1 MKDVLASA
9 RVLSP
14 DGSAETMGAEE
25 LGLSYRHSAL
35 EGSGRV
41 LTGASSACGRTAARR
56 SRRGCAPLAEKRRA
70 SQPLEWP
77 SAGST
82 FKRPQGGYAA
92 AMIDQAGLK
101 GLAVGGAKVSEKHAG
116 FIINAGGATYADVT
130 ALIAEVQ
137 RRVFE
142 RFGVMLEPE
151 VRILGRRAEPP
162 GVHGRTTMESLSFP
176 ACPARARGLT
186 ADILED
192 MGYYCVDNMPVA
204 LLPRFAELCRAAGGK
219 YERVALVTDVREGE
233 SLSQLFATLDGL
245 WSTGLEYRILF
256 VEADVQTLVRRYKS
270 SRRRHPLMSPGDSIE
285 DAIARETARAGAGA
299 RAADYIINTT
309 GLTTAALQSRIAGL
323 LSLSRERRLAVTV
336 TAFGYKYGLPLD
348 ADLVLDVRFLP
359 NPYYVEELR
368 PLSGLDAPVYGFVLG
383 ARARSAS
390 WSCWSRCSASC
401 CRAIP
406 RRASTR

>member
-1 MKDVLASA
+1 MEFLIISGM
-9 RVLSP
+9 S
-14 DGSAETMGAEE
+14 GA
-25 LGLSYRHSAL
+25 GKS
-35 EGSGRV
+35 
-41 LTGASSACGRTAARR
+41 
-56 SRRGCAPLAEKRRA
+56 
-70 SQPLEWP
+70 
-77 SAGST
+77 
-82 FKRPQGGYAA
+82 
-92 AMIDQAGLK
+92 
-101 GLAVGGAKVSEKHAG
+101 
-116 FIINAGGATYADVT
+116 
-130 ALIAEVQ
+130 
-137 RRVFE
+137 
-142 RFGVMLEPE
+142 
-151 VRILGRRAEPP
+151 
-162 GVHGRTTMESLSFP
+162 
-176 ACPARARGLT
+176 LT

-285 DAIARETARAGAGA
+285 DAIARETAVLEPVRE
-299 RAADYIINTT
+299 RADYIINTP

-368 PLSGLDAPVYGFVLG
+368 PLSGLDAPVYDFVLG
-383 ARARSAS
+383 SEGAQRFMELLEPLLGFLLPRYTEEGKYTLNIAVGCTGGRHRSVAVARAVADALTRGGADVAL
-390 WSCWSRCSASC
+390 SCRDLEKGG
-401 CRAIP
+401 
-406 RRASTR
+406 

>member
-1 MKDVLASA
+1 MEFLIISGM
-9 RVLSP
+9 S
-14 DGSAETMGAEE
+14 GA
-25 LGLSYRHSAL
+25 GKS
-35 EGSGRV
+35 
-41 LTGASSACGRTAARR
+41 
-56 SRRGCAPLAEKRRA
+56 
-70 SQPLEWP
+70 
-77 SAGST
+77 
-82 FKRPQGGYAA
+82 
-92 AMIDQAGLK
+92 
-101 GLAVGGAKVSEKHAG
+101 
-116 FIINAGGATYADVT
+116 
-130 ALIAEVQ
+130 
-137 RRVFE
+137 
-142 RFGVMLEPE
+142 
-151 VRILGRRAEPP
+151 
-162 GVHGRTTMESLSFP
+162 
-176 ACPARARGLT
+176 LT

-285 DAIARETARAGAGA
+285 DAIARETAVLEPVRE
-299 RAADYIINTT
+299 RADYIINTT

-368 PLSGLDAPVYGFVLG
+368 PLSGLDAPVYDFVLG
-383 ARARSAS
+383 GEGAQRFMELLEPLLGFLLPRYTEEGKYTLNIAVGCTGGRHRSVAVARAVADLLIRGGADVAL
-390 WSCWSRCSASC
+390 SCRDLEKGG
-401 CRAIP
+401 
-406 RRASTR
+406 

>member
-1 MKDVLASA
+1 MEFLIISGM
-9 RVLSP
+9 S
-14 DGSAETMGAEE
+14 GA
-25 LGLSYRHSAL
+25 GKS
-35 EGSGRV
+35 
-41 LTGASSACGRTAARR
+41 
-56 SRRGCAPLAEKRRA
+56 
-70 SQPLEWP
+70 
-77 SAGST
+77 
-82 FKRPQGGYAA
+82 
-92 AMIDQAGLK
+92 
-101 GLAVGGAKVSEKHAG
+101 
-116 FIINAGGATYADVT
+116 
-130 ALIAEVQ
+130 
-137 RRVFE
+137 
-142 RFGVMLEPE
+142 
-151 VRILGRRAEPP
+151 
-162 GVHGRTTMESLSFP
+162 
-176 ACPARARGLT
+176 LT

-285 DAIARETARAGAGA
+285 DAIARETAVLEPVRE
-299 RAADYIINTT
+299 RADYIINTT

-368 PLSGLDAPVYGFVLG
+368 PLSGLDAPVYDFVLG
-383 ARARSAS
+383 SEGAQRFMELLEPLLGFLLPRYTEEGKDTLNIAVGCTGGRHRSVAVARAVADALTRGGADVAL
-390 WSCWSRCSASC
+390 SCRDLEKGG
-401 CRAIP
+401 
-406 RRASTR
+406 

>member
-1 MKDVLASA
+1 MEFLIISGM
-9 RVLSP
+9 S
-14 DGSAETMGAEE
+14 GA
-25 LGLSYRHSAL
+25 GKS
-35 EGSGRV
+35 
-41 LTGASSACGRTAARR
+41 
-56 SRRGCAPLAEKRRA
+56 
-70 SQPLEWP
+70 
-77 SAGST
+77 
-82 FKRPQGGYAA
+82 
-92 AMIDQAGLK
+92 
-101 GLAVGGAKVSEKHAG
+101 
-116 FIINAGGATYADVT
+116 
-130 ALIAEVQ
+130 
-137 RRVFE
+137 
-142 RFGVMLEPE
+142 
-151 VRILGRRAEPP
+151 
-162 GVHGRTTMESLSFP
+162 
-176 ACPARARGLT
+176 LT

-285 DAIARETARAGAGA
+285 DAIARETAVLEPVRE
-299 RAADYIINTT
+299 RADYIINTT

-368 PLSGLDAPVYGFVLG
+368 PLSGLDAPVYDFVLG
-383 ARARSAS
+383 SEGAQRFMELLEPLLGFLLPRYTEEGKYTLNIAVGCTGGRHRSVAVARAVADALIRGGADVAL
-390 WSCWSRCSASC
+390 SCRDLEKGG
-401 CRAIP
+401 
-406 RRASTR
+406 

>member
-1 MKDVLASA
+1 MEFLIISGM
-9 RVLSP
+9 S
-14 DGSAETMGAEE
+14 GA
-25 LGLSYRHSAL
+25 GKS
-35 EGSGRV
+35 
-41 LTGASSACGRTAARR
+41 
-56 SRRGCAPLAEKRRA
+56 
-70 SQPLEWP
+70 
-77 SAGST
+77 
-82 FKRPQGGYAA
+82 
-92 AMIDQAGLK
+92 
-101 GLAVGGAKVSEKHAG
+101 
-116 FIINAGGATYADVT
+116 
-130 ALIAEVQ
+130 
-137 RRVFE
+137 
-142 RFGVMLEPE
+142 
-151 VRILGRRAEPP
+151 
-162 GVHGRTTMESLSFP
+162 
-176 ACPARARGLT
+176 LT

-285 DAIARETARAGAGA
+285 DAIARETAVLEPVRE
-299 RAADYIINTT
+299 RADYIINTT

-359 NPYYVEELR
+359 NPYYVEALR
-368 PLSGLDAPVYGFVLG
+368 PLSGLDAPVYDFVLG
-383 ARARSAS
+383 SEGAQRFMELLEPLLGFLLPRYTEEGKYTLNIAVGCTGGRHRSVAVARAVADALTRGGADVAL
-390 WSCWSRCSASC
+390 SCRDLEKGG
-401 CRAIP
+401 
-406 RRASTR
+406 

>member
-1 MKDVLASA
+1 MEFLIISGM
-9 RVLSP
+9 S
-14 DGSAETMGAEE
+14 GA
-25 LGLSYRHSAL
+25 GKS
-35 EGSGRV
+35 
-41 LTGASSACGRTAARR
+41 
-56 SRRGCAPLAEKRRA
+56 
-70 SQPLEWP
+70 
-77 SAGST
+77 
-82 FKRPQGGYAA
+82 
-92 AMIDQAGLK
+92 
-101 GLAVGGAKVSEKHAG
+101 
-116 FIINAGGATYADVT
+116 
-130 ALIAEVQ
+130 
-137 RRVFE
+137 
-142 RFGVMLEPE
+142 
-151 VRILGRRAEPP
+151 
-162 GVHGRTTMESLSFP
+162 
-176 ACPARARGLT
+176 LT

-285 DAIARETARAGAGA
+285 DAIARETAVLEPVRE
-299 RAADYIINTT
+299 RADYIINTT

-368 PLSGLDAPVYGFVLG
+368 PLSGLDAPVYDFVLG
-383 ARARSAS
+383 SEGAQRFMELLEPLLGFLLPRYTEEGKYTLNIAVGCTGGRHRSVDVARAVADALIRGGADVAL
-390 WSCWSRCSASC
+390 SCRDLEKGG
-401 CRAIP
+401 
-406 RRASTR
+406 

>member
-1 MKDVLASA
+1 MEFLIISGM
-9 RVLSP
+9 S
-14 DGSAETMGAEE
+14 GA
-25 LGLSYRHSAL
+25 GKS
-35 EGSGRV
+35 
-41 LTGASSACGRTAARR
+41 
-56 SRRGCAPLAEKRRA
+56 
-70 SQPLEWP
+70 
-77 SAGST
+77 
-82 FKRPQGGYAA
+82 
-92 AMIDQAGLK
+92 
-101 GLAVGGAKVSEKHAG
+101 
-116 FIINAGGATYADVT
+116 
-130 ALIAEVQ
+130 
-137 RRVFE
+137 
-142 RFGVMLEPE
+142 
-151 VRILGRRAEPP
+151 
-162 GVHGRTTMESLSFP
+162 
-176 ACPARARGLT
+176 LT

-285 DAIARETARAGAGA
+285 DAIARETAVLEPVRE
-299 RAADYIINTT
+299 RADYIINTT

-368 PLSGLDAPVYGFVLG
+368 PLSGLDAPVYDFVLG
-383 ARARSAS
+383 SEGAQRFMELLEPLLGFLLPRYTEEGKYTLNIAVGCTGGRHRSVAVARAVADALIRGGADVAL
-390 WSCWSRCSASC
+390 SCRDLEKVG
-401 CRAIP
+401 
-406 RRASTR
+406 

>member
-1 MKDVLASA
+1 MEFLIISGM
-9 RVLSP
+9 S
-14 DGSAETMGAEE
+14 GA
-25 LGLSYRHSAL
+25 GKS
-35 EGSGRV
+35 
-41 LTGASSACGRTAARR
+41 
-56 SRRGCAPLAEKRRA
+56 
-70 SQPLEWP
+70 
-77 SAGST
+77 
-82 FKRPQGGYAA
+82 
-92 AMIDQAGLK
+92 
-101 GLAVGGAKVSEKHAG
+101 
-116 FIINAGGATYADVT
+116 
-130 ALIAEVQ
+130 
-137 RRVFE
+137 
-142 RFGVMLEPE
+142 
-151 VRILGRRAEPP
+151 
-162 GVHGRTTMESLSFP
+162 
-176 ACPARARGLT
+176 LT

-285 DAIARETARAGAGA
+285 DAIARETAVLEPVRE
-299 RAADYIINTT
+299 RADYIINTT

-368 PLSGLDAPVYGFVLG
+368 PLSGLDAPVYDFVLG
-383 ARARSAS
+383 SEGAQRFMELLEPLLDFLLPRYTEEGKYTLNIAVGCTGGRHRSVAVARAVADALIRGGADVAL
-390 WSCWSRCSASC
+390 SCRDLEKGG
-401 CRAIP
+401 
-406 RRASTR
+406 